1 MTTTLVRTSLVL
13 FILAGLS
20 HPARATVI
28 VPADLGELARDA
40 RAIVRGRVASVEAR
54 WTDDHRAIE
63 SIVTLD
69 VESTLKGSFGPD
81 VQFRVPGGQ
90 LGRFRSLVMGAP
102 EFTVD
107 QRVVVFLGARGP
119 SVPFVLGMSQGVFR
133 VVAADGGGWIV
144 TPPALLPSK
153 AGTVPIIRGDP
164 NRRPLPL
171 GDFEQRVRA
180 LAGGAR

>member
-1 MTTTLVRTSLVL
+1 MTVTLVRASLVL
-13 FILAGLS
+13 FLLVGLS
-20 HPARATVI
+20 PLARATVI

-40 RAIVRGRVASVEAR
+40 QAIVRGRVASVEAR

-63 SIVTLD
+63 SIVTLE
-69 VESTLKGSFGPD
+69 VESTLKGSFGSA

-102 EFTVD
+102 EFSVD
-107 QRVVVFLGARGP
+107 QRVVVFLVAWGP
-119 SVPFVLGMSQGVFR
+119 SVPYVLGMSQGVFR
-133 VVAADGGGWIV
+133 VVAAESGGWLV
-144 TPPALLPSK
+144 TPPALLPAV
-153 AGTVPIIRGDP
+153 AGTVPILRGDP
-164 NRRPLPL
+164 NRRPLVL